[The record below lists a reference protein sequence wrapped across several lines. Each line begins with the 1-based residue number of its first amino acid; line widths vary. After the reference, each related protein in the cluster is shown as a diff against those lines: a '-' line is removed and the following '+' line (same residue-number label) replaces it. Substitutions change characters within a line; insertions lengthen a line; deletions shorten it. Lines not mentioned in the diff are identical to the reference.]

1 MHAALLYSILYHHL
15 NKLGLLQRLREVVKM
30 DTFSV
35 NSLLEEL
42 EKLEDYGAMADL
54 SQENI
59 SMLFSKQ
66 LRGLPLK

>member
-1 MHAALLYSILYHHL
+1 
-15 NKLGLLQRLREVVKM
+15 M

-35 NSLLEEL
+35 NALLDEL
-42 EKLEDYGAMADL
+42 EKLKDYGAMADL